1 MTMAKVSIFS
11 PIDKVWNL
19 LLDVESFKLWSPAFR
34 FEVEFPVQ
42 DASGV
47 ALIKTAD
54 HEWVRVAALLTA
66 RFVCWGLPE
75 VRHAIEWKVVDG
87 NAKCL
92 SWSGG
97 VVYLA
102 SWTHAITLT
111 KTGEASCDLEWSIA
125 HSGLLSWVGGNE
137 AEEQKAL
144 KETVDAFR
152 GYVES

>member
-1 MTMAKVSIFS
+1 MTVAKVSIFS

-54 HEWVRVAALLTA
+54 HEW
-66 RFVCWGLPE
+66 

-137 AEEQKAL
+137 AEEQQAL

-152 GYVES
+152 GYVESM